1 MSQTIS
7 NNFYTAQ
14 RLNFDGAT
22 NVVSADLNKDG
33 KPDLVVHSFTFP
45 PFVVITIS
53 VWTNNGNGNFTQSQ
67 VISAHSSTAPELADL
82 NGDGIPDLIYGDPT
96 NSAILDVAFG
106 TGHGTFGTPTG
117 YTGVSADALNERPV
131 VVGDFNGDGKPDIAW
146 PRQNVGGSP
155 SEVVVF
161 LNTGNGTF
169 GPPALYSAG
178 SAPVELAVADMNRDG
193 IQDLVVGNQGGDV
206 RVLYGSTTGTL
217 RAGAVVPSNFP
228 SAIAVGDVNR
238 DGIPDIVVAN
248 VTDSFGHRGITVL
261 TGHADGTF
269 TSQLIRDFLGPINSL
284 MLKDLNGDGKL
295 DLCLTDVNN
304 SLAIGGF
311 IDQSYLAVYFG
322 NGDGTFQ
329 NPRTYNVDPDP
340 VTVIASDIYGDGRPA
355 LITANADAR
364 NLSVLRSDGA
374 GFYKAAPITL
384 SSHAEG
390 TVSADFNHDG
400 IMDVAVVND
409 PTCKAPCSGTV
420 TVFFGTGHGWFNSGA
435 TYAIGMHGA
444 GIAAGDVNGDGVMD
458 LVVTNN
464 TAGDNSDVS
473 VLLGNANGT
482 FQAAHNFT
490 LGVASTDVFLADMNR
505 DKKIDLVTGSGVAL
519 GNGTGSFGPLLP
531 YTALG
536 SEIVAHIAV
545 GDFDQDGILD
555 VAAAGLPSST
565 ATTDDLSI
573 LLGDGVGHFR
583 LAQSQ
588 DVGHTITGLAVGKM
602 NGDAL
607 PDLVAAFA
615 DNFYSTGTI
624 AVFLG
629 RGGGLFPAVGGSGYF
644 SLPIRSPAWAV
655 AVADMNNDGLSD
667 VVVSAGSRTLEPV
680 FNDLVVALG
689 AGNGTLTGAQT
700 FPMLSGSKS
709 KIAIVDLDNDG
720 RKDVVVTNDLGMSR
734 ALNIGTRIVP

>member
-1 MSQTIS
+1 
-7 NNFYTAQ
+7 
-14 RLNFDGAT
+14 
-22 NVVSADLNKDG
+22 
-33 KPDLVVHSFTFP
+33 
-45 PFVVITIS
+45 
-53 VWTNNGNGNFTQSQ
+53 
-67 VISAHSSTAPELADL
+67 
-82 NGDGIPDLIYGDPT
+82 
-96 NSAILDVAFG
+96 
-106 TGHGTFGTPTG
+106 
-117 YTGVSADALNERPV
+117 
-131 VVGDFNGDGKPDIAW
+131 
-146 PRQNVGGSP
+146 
-155 SEVVVF
+155 
-161 LNTGNGTF
+161 
-169 GPPALYSAG
+169 
-178 SAPVELAVADMNRDG
+178 
-193 IQDLVVGNQGGDV
+193 
-206 RVLYGSTTGTL
+206 
-217 RAGAVVPSNFP
+217 
-228 SAIAVGDVNR
+228 
-238 DGIPDIVVAN
+238 
-248 VTDSFGHRGITVL
+248 
-261 TGHADGTF
+261 
-269 TSQLIRDFLGPINSL
+269 
-284 MLKDLNGDGKL
+284 
-295 DLCLTDVNN
+295 
-304 SLAIGGF
+304 
-311 IDQSYLAVYFG
+311 
-322 NGDGTFQ
+322 
-329 NPRTYNVDPDP
+329 
-340 VTVIASDIYGDGRPA
+340 
-355 LITANADAR
+355 
-364 NLSVLRSDGA
+364 
-374 GFYKAAPITL
+374 
-384 SSHAEG
+384 
-390 TVSADFNHDG
+390 
-400 IMDVAVVND
+400 
-409 PTCKAPCSGTV
+409 V
-420 TVFFGTGHGWFNSGA
+420 TVFFGTGHGWFNAGT
-435 TYAIGMHGA
+435 TYAIGMHGS

-490 LGVASTDVFLADMNR
+490 LGVASSDVFLADMNR
-505 DKKIDLVTGSGVAL
+505 DKKLDLVTASGVAL

-573 LLGDGVGHFR
+573 LLGDGSGHFR

-615 DNFYSTGTI
+615 DNFFSTGTI

-667 VVVSAGSRTLEPV
+667 VVVSAGSRALEPM
-680 FNDLVVALG
+680 FNDLVIALG

-700 FPMLSGSKS
+700 FTMLSGSKS

-734 ALNIGTRIVP
+734 ALNIGTRITP